1 LDHYSLQLYTRVH
14 NSTNKKSEAG
24 PYCKKSPSMFDNDE
38 KCLPQFGTMP
48 QGGVENS
55 AYSELKACELSE
67 DVNMKI

>member
-1 LDHYSLQLYTRVH
+1 
-14 NSTNKKSEAG
+14 
-24 PYCKKSPSMFDNDE
+24 MFDNDE
-38 KCLPQFGTMP
+38 IFLPQFGTMP